1 MKIAID
7 GPAASG
13 KSSVGRAL
21 ARQFGCRFVETG
33 NMYRAVALGVLR
45 GLALEDMII
54 DVTSDERLMLNGED
68 VTDRLHTAELD
79 QMSSKVAVDPQVRAK
94 LVALQRKLAERSDV
108 VMEGR
113 DIGTVVLPDADVKI
127 FLRAGADVRA
137 RRRAFERGDRDPVAT
152 LRELRARD
160 ERDSTRA
167 VAPLNPASDASI
179 IDTDQKTLPQ
189 VISAATNLVKEHL
202 DKRWHDV

>member
-137 RRRAFERGDRDPVAT
+137 CRRAVERGDRDPVAT

>member
-21 ARQFGCRFVETG
+21 ARQFGCRFIETG
-33 NMYRAVALGVLR
+33 AMYRAAALGLLR
-45 GLALEDMII
+45 GLALEDMRL
-54 DVTSDERLMLNGED
+54 DVTADERQTLNGED
-68 VTDRLHTAELD
+68 VTDRLRTPELD
-79 QMSSKVAVDPQVRAK
+79 QMSSQVAVRADVRTK
-94 LVALQRKLAERSDV
+94 LVALQRAIAERSDV

-127 FLRAGADVRA
+127 FLRASPAVRA
-137 RRRAFERGDRDPVAT
+137 RRRATERGDLDPGTT
-152 LRELRARD
+152 LRELTTRD

-167 VAPLNPASDASI
+167 IAPLNPAPDATI

-189 VISAATNLVKEHL
+189 VISAATDLVKEHL

>member
-137 RRRAFERGDRDPVAT
+137 RRRAGERGDRAPVAT

>member
-137 RRRAFERGDRDPVAT
+137 RRRSVERGDRDPVAT